1 MIFQRNRITKLVA
14 LKIPASSF
22 ATMSSFYNC
31 TPDVGETRKK
41 IFKFTSVFSQGHIH
55 IVNKWKLQLV
65 EHLFEIVRSVS
76 IKIIEEFQ
84 NFGKLGLIFSS
95 SAVFL
100 AQDKQKL
107 VILFFG
113 YKLSCNPF
121 KNQK

>member
-41 IFKFTSVFSQGHIH
+41 IFKFTSVFSQGHLH

-65 EHLFEIVRSVS
+65 EHIFEIVRSLS
-76 IKIIEEFQ
+76 SKIIEEYQIFL
-84 NFGKLGLIFSS
+84 KLWLIFNRS
-95 SAVFL
+95 VEIL
-100 AQDKQKL
+100 AQDKTKDVDIAL
-107 VILFFG
+107 W
-113 YKLSCNPF
+113 
-121 KNQK
+121 